1 MSGRTSEDWRLAP
14 ADIIGGLLEAER
26 QRWIAALHWDARPA
40 FDLLE
45 RSRQSGQAAGLLARD
60 ADGRPTGFAHYFL
73 HNRRLQIGGLVAES
87 GEVTRQLLD
96 DVLRTPEAELAGD
109 VLCFAFP
116 ASAALEGAL
125 SRRRF
130 DVTKYLY
137 LQRALAPA
145 TAAAPPPPPA
155 AIASHLRQWTE
166 DDAVD
171 TVRLFARAYA
181 GLDAARAFAPRGTLE
196 EWAQYVAQI
205 IKTPA
210 CGRFL
215 PEASVSVQHPAD
227 DRLRGL
233 VLTTALQRDTAHIAQ
248 LAVDP
253 SYRRRGLARAL
264 VEEASRRAGA
274 AGCWRVTLLVAEDN
288 VPARDLY
295 AALGFEP
302 VASFLYATRQAP
314 NRLRGQRPQKAAL
327 VA

>member
-1 MSGRTSEDWRLAP
+1 MSTRTSEDWRLAP
-14 ADIIGGLLEAER
+14 GELVAGLLETER
-26 QRWIAALHWDARPA
+26 QRWIGALHWDAQPA
-40 FDLLE
+40 LDLLE
-45 RSRQSGQAAGLLARD
+45 RSRQSGQAAGLLAYD
-60 ADGRPTGFAHYFL
+60 GDGRPIGWTHYFL

-96 DVLRTPEAELAGD
+96 DILRTPEAELAGD

-125 SRRRF
+125 TRRRF
-130 DVTKYLY
+130 DVKKYLY

-145 TAAAPPPPPA
+145 TAASPPTPA
-155 AIASHLRQWTE
+155 AIASHLRQWSE

-181 GLDAARAFAPRGTLE
+181 GSEAARAFAPRGTLE

-215 PEASVSVQHPAD
+215 PAASVSVQHPAD

-233 VLTTALQRDTAHIAQ
+233 VLTTTLQRDTAHIAQ

-253 SYRRRGLARAL
+253 TYRRRGLARAL

-274 AGCWRVTLLVAEDN
+274 AGCWRVPLLVAEDN
-288 VPARDLY
+288 APARDLY
-295 AALGFEP
+295 ASLGFEP

-314 NRLRGQRPQKAAL
+314 NRLRGQRPARTTAL